1 MGTWTVVV
9 SEQVSVSKFGKGCT
23 EGLTESQARV
33 LGSLPT
39 FTPVAWGCT
48 LNPIPERGQQ
58 DGSVGRGACSQT
70 YREEWGEKGKSK
82 FIK

>member
-1 MGTWTVVV
+1 MVV
-9 SEQVSVSKFGKGCT
+9 SEQLSVSKFGKGCA

-33 LGSLPT
+33 LGFPPT
-39 FTPVAWGCT
+39 FTPVARGRT

-70 YREEWGEKGKSK
+70 YREEWGEKGKNK